1 MDLLH
6 VNVTRSGQDVYTIA
20 PKGSIDTDTYVI
32 LQKKVDAVVKSKPK
46 VIIFDMQ
53 NVDYMSSMGI
63 NVILQT
69 RDLMAK
75 AGGNMLLANL
85 KPQIKKIF
93 DIVKAIP
100 DQNIFTSRE
109 ELDRYLAGIQRKEV
123 EKRKPF

>member
-6 VNVTRSGQDVYTIA
+6 VNVTRSGQDIYTIA
-20 PKGSIDTDTYVI
+20 PKGAIDSDTYVT

-75 AGGNMLLANL
+75 AGGSMLLINL

-93 DIVKAIP
+93 DIIKAIP
-100 DQNIFTSRE
+100 DRNIFTSRD
-109 ELDRYLAGIQRKEV
+109 ELDRYLASIQRKEIS
-123 EKRKPF
+123 KRKPF